1 MTTEPE
7 TAAAEVEPEAETAL
21 DKLNLDFSHID
32 HVMRET
38 SGLMRK
44 YSSQRRAPALKAAA
58 LLLATAE
65 AILLTE
71 PMQRFDQDLIRRDAR
86 EFARR
91 YRKNPGLH

>member
-1 MTTEPE
+1 MTDAKTD
-7 TAAAEVEPEAETAL
+7 AAETEAEAETAL
-21 DKLNLDFSHID
+21 DKLYLDFSHID

-44 YSSQRRAPALKAAA
+44 YSSRRRAPALKTAA

-71 PMQRFDQDLIRRDAR
+71 PMQQYDQDMIRREAK

-91 YRKNPGLH
+91 YRKHPSLY